1 MLGVSNI
8 SFGLPQRLLVTR
20 TFLAQAI
27 ACGLTLP
34 SVNPTQREIM
44 ETIDACRV
52 LSSEDAGCTA
62 YVGRYAPQPEDAT
75 KPASSAAARSLTLE
89 EAIARGLRAEAAQLA
104 REALAATP
112 PLELVEKRLSPAL
125 DAVGEDYE
133 KQRIFL
139 PQLMNAATASG
150 AAFDEVRAAI
160 AKTGVQGEGKGPIL
174 LATVEG
180 DIHDIGKNIVRTV
193 LENYGWRV
201 IDLGRDVAAERVV
214 EAAQRHG
221 AKVIGLSALMT
232 TTVPGMERTIR
243 LLHEA
248 GVRVPVIVGGAVL
261 TEEYAREIGADYYA
275 KDAKRSADIVRAI
288 LG

>member
-1 MLGVSNI
+1 MLK
-8 SFGLPQRLLVTR
+8 GLRD
-20 TFLAQAI
+20 
-27 ACGLTLP
+27 
-34 SVNPTQREIM
+34 E
-44 ETIDACRV
+44 
-52 LSSEDAGCTA
+52 
-62 YVGRYAPQPEDAT
+62 
-75 KPASSAAARSLTLE
+75 ASR
-89 EAIARGLRAEAAQLA
+89 IARGMLEAM
-104 REALAATP
+104 E
-112 PLELVEKRLSPAL
+112 PLELVEKHLIPAL
-125 DAVGEDYE
+125 DEVGARYE
-133 KQRIFL
+133 RQEIFL

-150 AAFDEVRAAI
+150 AAFDEVRKAMPA
-160 AKTGVQGEGKGPIL
+160 GGESEGKGPIL